1 MSITLVGQDLSMS
14 KSGPSYA
21 SSIGSTQ
28 SNLAEREYLTCKG
41 INGEE
46 LPTLADYYHY
56 ISEFEDFGLKCTKG
70 IGLFNCTTFGA
81 YLENWIHM
89 PLNANHPAVAET
101 VEPEASEKLKGL
113 WSPT

>member
-1 MSITLVGQDLSMS
+1 MVR
-14 KSGPSYA
+14 SYLRWQ
-21 SSIGSTQ
+21 TTT
-28 SNLAEREYLTCKG
+28 R
-41 INGEE
+41 
-46 LPTLADYYHY
+46 

-101 VEPEASEKLKGL
+101 VEPEASENIEGL
-113 WSPT
+113 WPNLRPTLLGGEELIGAIDCELNLQKNPDYVKGYYY